1 MHCPRGKMR
10 HESGAAA
17 RKWAKQVQKKHGGA
31 RMRAYV
37 CDHCGDWH
45 TGHVPTELLHGEI
58 GRDDLRQDD
67 TRYRSRQQ

>member
-17 RKWAKQVQKKHGGA
+17 RRWAKRVQKDQGGP

-37 CDHCGDWH
+37 CDHCGEWH
-45 TGHVPTELLHGEI
+45 TGHVPAELLRGEI
-58 GRDDLRQDD
+58 GRDDLRQDS
-67 TRYRSRQQ
+67 TRYRHRQD